1 MEEKNHVV
9 IIPTYKPA
17 YVLKMKPL
25 ESMRELIGKKVGL
38 KPKSIQC
45 RINKENFR
53 MIVPANTKG
62 LTLNEKATSIADE
75 DIKGYAMILVVENG
89 AFIGMPKE
97 VAQLITQRIN
107 EFNSEDIVDDVGA

>member
-1 MEEKNHVV
+1 MAEKNHVV
-9 IIPTYKPA
+9 IIPPYKPA

-25 ESMRELIGKKVGL
+25 ESMRELISKKVGL

-45 RINKENFR
+45 HINKEKFR

-75 DIKGYAMILVVENG
+75 DIKGYAMIVVVEDG
-89 AFIGMPKE
+89 YFVGMPQE
-97 VAQLITQRIN
+97 VAKLISQRIN